1 MEVHCCVAVNG
12 VVPLQTAVAPPVLQE
27 QESEG
32 VVDVPVTTELGL
44 VQATSGA
51 IHIMYTVLVFI
62 IDRLLCLREIITLN
76 QR

>member
-1 MEVHCCVAVNG
+1 MAVNV

-27 QESEG
+27 QKSEG
-32 VVDVPVTTELGL
+32 VVDVPVTTELGLGL

-51 IHIMYTVLVFI
+51 IHIMYTVLVFM
-62 IDRLLCLREIITLN
+62 IDRLRCLSEIITLN

>member
-1 MEVHCCVAVNG
+1 
-12 VVPLQTAVAPPVLQE
+12 VLQE